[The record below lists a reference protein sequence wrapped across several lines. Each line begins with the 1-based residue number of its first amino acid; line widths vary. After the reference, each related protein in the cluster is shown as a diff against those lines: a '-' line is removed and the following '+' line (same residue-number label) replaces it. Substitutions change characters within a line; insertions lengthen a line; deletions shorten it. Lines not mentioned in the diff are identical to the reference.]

1 MKICICGGGHLGH
14 VCAGV
19 LASQDEIELNILS
32 RNSSVWSNTIK
43 IVDIYL
49 REYYGKVNL
58 ITSNPEDAIKGADI
72 ILLCLPG
79 YAIEETLR
87 SIKPYLKQNQ
97 LVGSIVSSTGF
108 FFIAHEV
115 LGTDAKLFGFQRVPY
130 IARLTEYGRSAELL
144 GYKDQLKV
152 AVENIS
158 NRNDFRKTIEKIF
171 ITPTILLNNFYE
183 ACLTNSNPILHTGR
197 LYSMWKDWDGEIF
210 DRNILFYKE
219 WTDEASEIIIAMD
232 REFNLLLDKLD
243 VDKQNIPSLLD
254 YYESTDISSLT
265 IKIRSIPAFQ
275 NIPSPMKKIE
285 GGWVPDFGSRY
296 FTEDFPFG
304 LKYIKDLVSEN
315 GIAAPVISTVYSWG
329 IEKSNINI
337 DLI

>member
-19 LASQDEIELNILS
+19 LASQDNVELNILS

-197 LYSMWKDWDGEIF
+197 LYSMWKDWGGEIF

-285 GGWVPDFGSRY
+285 GGWIPDFGSRY